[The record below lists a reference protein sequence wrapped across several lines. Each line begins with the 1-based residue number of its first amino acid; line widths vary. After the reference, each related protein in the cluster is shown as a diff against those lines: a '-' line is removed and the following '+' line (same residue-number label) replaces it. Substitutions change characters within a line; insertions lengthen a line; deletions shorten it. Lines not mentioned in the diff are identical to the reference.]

1 MSKREETNKFKLLN
15 DPIYGFIAIPSELIF
30 DLIEHPYFQRL
41 RRIGQLGLSSLVY
54 PGAYHSR
61 FHHALGAMHL
71 TQKAV
76 NVLRNKGHK
85 ISKSE
90 AEAVQIAILLH
101 DIGHGPF
108 SHALEHSLIKNI
120 THESLSLLIMQH
132 LNKEFNGRLD
142 EAIEIFSNNHKKR
155 FLYQLVSSQ
164 LDMDRLDYLRRDAF
178 YTGVVEGAINSERLI
193 SMLNISNGELVIDD
207 K

>member
-1 MSKREETNKFKLLN
+1 MPKREETNKFKLFN

-41 RRIGQLGLSSLVY
+41 RRVGQLGLSSLVY

-76 NVLRNKGHK
+76 NVLRNKGLK

-120 THESLSLLIMQH
+120 TH
-132 LNKEFNGRLD
+132 
-142 EAIEIFSNNHKKR
+142 
-155 FLYQLVSSQ
+155 
-164 LDMDRLDYLRRDAF
+164 
-178 YTGVVEGAINSERLI
+178 
-193 SMLNISNGELVIDD
+193 
-207 K
+207 